1 MGWIR
6 DAINKAI
13 SWLVDTVLRPI
24 VDWVTDA
31 IQWLIAE
38 VRYWK
43 HKFFEM
49 LAEWLENDWFFL
61 GAIAATIVLAV
72 TWPKIITWLGQLSVV
87 VTMKALWEQLKKKLV
102 SIIDLQKIIQLDT
115 INTMLKVIWPE
126 WRAMMSQLSDV
137 VSALA
142 EELGQGTGYIHAYFS
157 VIHGTA
163 LTINAFTGADPELG
177 ELAAFEHTN
186 TLLTDINKNF
196 RKYAHDPGS
205 IVTDIIDYMI
215 DHQGGELRD
224 AQTATIDAIRDNY
237 NRVKAVNDALHDFQ
251 GRIEHFISIQPEE
264 MQKIVS
270 ERLQPIVDTLSDALY
285 VMDTQIMPKI
295 DSIIDA
301 LELQSERQERINEN
315 ILSRLDDPYGLLA
328 QAELFGEDDRRALQD
343 YIAELN
349 KRSLAEET
357 AESGPLASQFVHG
370 VLEGLKRSVPP
381 GEPPILSFEPPRIP
395 LLPGEPS
402 ARQKDWFVGE
412 F

>member
-1 MGWIR
+1 
-6 DAINKAI
+6 
-13 SWLVDTVLRPI
+13 
-24 VDWVTDA
+24 
-31 IQWLIAE
+31 
-38 VRYWK
+38 
-43 HKFFEM
+43 
-49 LAEWLENDWFFL
+49 
-61 GAIAATIVLAV
+61 
-72 TWPKIITWLGQLSVV
+72 
-87 VTMKALWEQLKKKLV
+87 
-102 SIIDLQKIIQLDT
+102 
-115 INTMLKVIWPE
+115 
-126 WRAMMSQLSDV
+126 MMSQLSDV